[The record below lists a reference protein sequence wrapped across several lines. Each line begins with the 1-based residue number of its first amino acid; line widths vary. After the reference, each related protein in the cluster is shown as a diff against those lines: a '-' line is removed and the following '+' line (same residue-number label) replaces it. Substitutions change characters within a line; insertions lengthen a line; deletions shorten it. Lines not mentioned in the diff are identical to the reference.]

1 MKTSHSQAARRLLAL
16 VHASG
21 PVQHFA
27 DGGPVGFGARGL
39 AGLRDLIPKIQA
51 MGYEQAAPAPAPAPA
66 PAEASGAA
74 RLYALIPK
82 IEAMGYKQQ
91 RMANGG
97 HVRGPGTGT
106 SDSIPAKLS
115 DGEFVMPADTVR
127 KVGVRRLQDLVDM
140 THTPVKSKGPN
151 HLANGGF
158 AKFDNDAFIQ
168 SMEQQR
174 AASTQASLAAGQAA
188 MNQAQADADAAA
200 KRAPRPAPPAGSSS
214 PSPSPEPAPA
224 PAAPA
229 SQSLADRVSQI
240 PTGGQTAPAAD
251 GSQNS
256 WANTETG
263 RNLSNLAAAIPGSL
277 GGAVP
282 AVIKTGGAI
291 SGGIDAAT
299 RLLNAGAGAAA
310 ISALPGS
317 VAAQGAPTSTAG
329 AGRGSVNP
337 AAVNPAAPSPASP
350 PAVAAATPSTAAPAT
365 TGEVTRVGNSYSGTN
380 VAGDITVNGRAAGG
394 GFMNTGDTSTQRS
407 PVGMTPE
414 AAAQAGL
421 ITSATP
427 VGYNPAYDTRLTGQ
441 GAQER
446 LMAAGTGQAPT
457 AQNNAA
463 AENVAGRQ
471 QQDARARLMALAN
484 GGGVAPGV
492 QAPIVRHSG
501 NDWQS
506 RNDLR
511 NLEVSAKS
519 IMNRPEWSGTG
530 MGRFRG
536 QGGPSVDVAAYQS
549 AFENDRALKAL
560 QPAVDQAA
568 MRENAALQREGMQQ
582 AGETQRTD
590 IRAQGVNDANQIA
603 RGRLRLEEIASGYAN
618 RTADR
623 MDRAQSDLEAATTPE
638 GQKSA
643 RERLL
648 ALAGKAPLNEWA
660 VQVTPATKNA
670 DGSSTQGSVWRYNK
684 QTGETVRVDDGLGS
698 VGPAPAKDGMV
709 RGQVYQTRG
718 GPLRWNGSSFERIG

>member
-1 MKTSHSQAARRLLAL
+1 MNTSHSPAARRLLAL
-16 VHASG
+16 ARHPG

-39 AGLRDLIPKIQA
+39 SGLRDLIPKMAA
-51 MGYEQAAPAPAPAPA
+51 MGYQQAAQEPA
-66 PAEASGAA
+66 PAESSGAA
-74 RLYALIPK
+74 RLLALIPQM
-82 IEAMGYKQQ
+82 EAMGYKQQ
-91 RMANGG
+91 HMADGG

-106 SDSIPAKLS
+106 SDSINARLS

-188 MNQAQADADAAA
+188 MAQSEAIAKAAA
-200 KRAPRPAPPAGSSS
+200 EAKRSQAGAPPTAA
-214 PSPSPEPAPA
+214 PSPEA
-224 PAAPA
+224 PAASPA
-229 SQSLADRVSQI
+229 SASLEQRVAQI

-263 RNLSNLAAAIPGSL
+263 RNLSNLASALPGSL
-277 GGAVP
+277 GGAIP
-282 AVIKTGGAI
+282 AVAKTGGAI

-317 VAAQGAPTSTAG
+317 VAAQSAPTSTAG

-350 PAVAAATPSTAAPAT
+350 PAVAATATPSTTAPAT
-365 TGEVTRVGNSYSGTN
+365 TGDVTRVGNSYSGTN
-380 VAGDITVNGRAAGG
+380 VAGDITVNGRAPGG
-394 GFMNTGDTSTQRS
+394 GFMNTGDTSAPRS
-407 PVGMTPE
+407 AVGMTPE
-414 AAAQAGL
+414 AALKAGL
-421 ITSATP
+421 ITGTTP

-441 GAQER
+441 SAQVSQQNMTAADNLAARQEGGAR
-446 LMAAGTGQAPT
+446 T
-457 AQNNAA
+457 
-463 AENVAGRQ
+463 
-471 QQDARARLMALAN
+471 RLMALATGPGSGPVEPGSFT
-484 GGGVAPGV
+484 GGYSGVIG
-492 QAPIVRHSG
+492 STSTYG
-501 NDWQS
+501 NMRGRSPEQ
-506 RNDLR
+506 RLR
-511 NLEVSAKS
+511 DAEVSASS
-519 IMNRPEWSGTG
+519 IMNRPQWG
-530 MGRFRG
+530 GRG
-536 QGGPSVDVAAYQS
+536 ADNSAAMQGY
-549 AFENDRALKAL
+549 RAAL
-560 QPAVDQAA
+560 QQDSNMVQNQAA
-568 MRENAALQREGMQQ
+568 AELEGMRQSGALQREGMQQ
-582 AGETQRTD
+582 TGETQRTG

-648 ALAGKAPLNEWA
+648 ALAGKAPLNEWG

-684 QTGETVRVDDGLGS
+684 QTGETVRVDGGQAQPSAQFEVGKTYVDGQGRRATYTAQ
-698 VGPAPAKDGMV
+698 GWKPA
-709 RGQVYQTRG
+709 
-718 GPLRWNGSSFERIG
+718 

>member
-16 VHASG
+16 AHASG

-39 AGLRDLIPKIQA
+39 AGLRDLIPKMQA
-51 MGYEQAAPAPAPAPA
+51 MGYEQAAPAPVPAPA
-66 PAEASGAA
+66 PADASGAA

-82 IEAMGYKQQ
+82 MEAMGYKQQ

-106 SDSIPAKLS
+106 SDSIDAKLS
-115 DGEFVMPADTVR
+115 NGEFVMPADTVR

-174 AASTQASLAAGQAA
+174 AASTQASMAAGQAA

-200 KRAPRPAPPAGSSS
+200 RRRAG
-214 PSPSPEPAPA
+214 
-224 PAAPA
+224 AAPA
-229 SQSLADRVSQI
+229 VGATTPESPSLEQRVAQI
-240 PTGGQTAPAAD
+240 PTGGLKAPAAD

-263 RNLSNLAAAIPGSL
+263 RNLSNIASALPGSL
-277 GGAVP
+277 GGAIP
-282 AVIKTGGAI
+282 AVAKTGGAI

-310 ISALPGS
+310 ISAIPGS
-317 VAAQGAPTSTAG
+317 AAAQNAPASTAG
-329 AGRGSVNP
+329 AGRGMVNP
-337 AAVNPAAPSPASP
+337 PAVNPSAPL
-350 PAVAAATPSTAAPAT
+350 PSVSAAAPAASNPST
-365 TGEVTRVGNSYSGTN
+365 TSPATTSDVTRVGNSYSGTN
-380 VAGDITVNGRAAGG
+380 VAGDITVNGRAPGG
-394 GFMNTGDTSTQRS
+394 GFMRTADTSTQRS

-463 AENVAGRQ
+463 AESLAGRQ
-471 QQDARARLMALAN
+471 QQDARSRLMALAN
-484 GGGVAPGV
+484 GGGQVPGV
-492 QAPIVRHSG
+492 QAPIVRNSS
-501 NDWQS
+501 NDWQA

-511 NLEVSAKS
+511 NAQVSASS
-519 IMNRPEWSGTG
+519 IMNRAEWNRAGKSDAEGKI
-530 MGRFRG
+530 
-536 QGGPSVDVAAYQS
+536 AAYNAAQANDAALRAAQPS
-549 AFENDRALKAL
+549 AD
-560 QPAVDQAA
+560 VAA
-568 MRENAALQREGMQQ
+568 MRENASLQREGMQQ
-582 AGETQRTD
+582 GGETDRTN
-590 IRAQGVNDANQIA
+590 IRAQGVADANQIA
-603 RGRLRLEEIASGYAN
+603 RGRLSLEQIAAGYSN

-623 MDRAQSDLEAATTPE
+623 IERAQAALEGAKTPE
-638 GQKSA
+638 AQRSA
-643 RERLL
+643 RDRLL
-648 ALAGKAPLNEWA
+648 ALAGKAPENEWG
-660 VQVTPATKNA
+660 VQVTPATKNV
-670 DGSSTQGSVWRYNK
+670 DGSTTQGSVWRYNK

>member
-1 MKTSHSQAARRLLAL
+1 MKTSHSPAARRLMALA
-16 VHASG
+16 HPST

-27 DGGPVGFGARGL
+27 DGGLVGFGARGL
-39 AGLRDLIPKIQA
+39 AGLRDLIPKMQA

-106 SDSIPAKLS
+106 SDSIDAKLS
-115 DGEFVMPADTVR
+115 NGEFVVPADTVR

-140 THTPVKSKGPN
+140 THSPSGNAPAPGHFADGGMTGSRYTP
-151 HLANGGF
+151 
-158 AKFDNDAFIQ
+158 KFDTESWARQMDQERTAN
-168 SMEQQR
+168 
-174 AASTQASLAAGQAA
+174 TQASLAAGQAA
-188 MNQAQADADAAA
+188 MAEAEAKAQEAADA
-200 KRAPRPAPPAGSSS
+200 KRAQAAAS
-214 PSPSPEPAPA
+214 PGGA
-224 PAAPA
+224 PAAAPA
-229 SQSLADRVSQI
+229 VASLDQRVAQI
-240 PTGGQTAPAAD
+240 PTGGMKAPAAD

-256 WANTETG
+256 WANTEAG

-365 TGEVTRVGNSYSGTN
+365 TGEVTRVGNSYSGSN
-380 VAGDITVNGRAAGG
+380 VAGDITVNGRAPGG
-394 GFMNTGDTSTQRS
+394 GYVEPGAASAPGS

-414 AAAQAGL
+414 AAQRAGL
-421 ITSATP
+421 I
-427 VGYNPAYDTRLTGQ
+427 GGPASNA
-441 GAQER
+441 GARER
-446 LMAAGTGQAPT
+446 LMAAGTGQAPVGQVRQ
-457 AQNNAA
+457 QNMAA
-463 AENVAGRQ
+463 ADNLAAQQ
-471 QQDARARLMALAN
+471 QQDARGRLMALAS
-484 GGGVAPGV
+484 GSAQAPSV
-492 QAPIVRHSG
+492 QAPTVLHSG

-519 IMNRPEWSGTG
+519 IMNRPEWSRAG
-530 MGRFRG
+530 MGRFNG
-536 QGGPSVDVAAYQS
+536 QQGPSVDVAAYQT
-549 AFENDRALKAL
+549 AFANDRALQAL
-560 QPAVDQAA
+560 QPVVNQAA

-684 QTGETVRVDDGLGS
+684 QTGETVRVDGGQAQPSAQFEVGKTYVDGQGRRATYTAQ
-698 VGPAPAKDGMV
+698 GWKPA
-709 RGQVYQTRG
+709 
-718 GPLRWNGSSFERIG
+718 